1 MKKLSL
7 IIAAT
12 IIFLMSAVP
21 AFAKEKEKPANQEL
35 VNVRAFAKLYGYV
48 RFFHPSDE
56 NEKIDWNRFAIH
68 GVSKVRAAKTTDEL
82 TTTLREL
89 FYPIAPTINLT
100 KQDKATRLNPPK
112 QAKNLTAWLHEG
124 VKMDIPQLDILYKSV
139 RPQSAD
145 LSQIKLMDQFAK
157 VERVLQPGETVVKP
171 ITQGVFAHIPLVLYR
186 DEKGTI
192 GATPK
197 SAQALTQLQ
206 QQLSRI
212 DLAKASLDDQNVR
225 LANFV
230 IAWNVLQHFYPYFD
244 VVKVD
249 WEQALTDA
257 LQQSLKDQTTDQFVQ
272 TMKQMLEKTRD
283 GHSGMM
289 YGFMNQKSDQA
300 YLPFRV
306 EWIEEQ
312 VVISNAKTGID
323 LKPGDIILNI
333 NGKNA
338 TTYFKQLEK
347 YIAGSEQWKRYRA
360 ATEFLGGTDGKEA
373 TLTVQRGE
381 QKFEIS
387 LSYTNKNFKELDD
400 FVRPVSF
407 EKVADDIYYVNL
419 ATLTMEMFQEKLPEL
434 EKAKGI
440 IFDMRGYPN
449 VKQEML
455 SYLTD
460 APVQL
465 PQYYVPISVYPD
477 QEKAGSRLEQVT
489 VEPAQPK
496 LKGKMVFLTY
506 GGAISRAEWVLGVVE
521 HYRLGEIIGQT
532 TAGADGEV
540 NLMEL
545 PGGYF
550 VTWTQIKLLKQ
561 DGSQHHIVGIQ
572 PTVPVKRT
580 IKELREGRDI
590 YIEKAIEVINAE
602 RK

>member
-1 MKKLSL
+1 M
-7 IIAAT
+7 
-12 IIFLMSAVP
+12 
-21 AFAKEKEKPANQEL
+21 
-35 VNVRAFAKLYGYV
+35 
-48 RFFHPSDE
+48 
-56 NEKIDWNRFAIH
+56 
-68 GVSKVRAAKTTDEL
+68 
-82 TTTLREL
+82 
-89 FYPIAPTINLT
+89 NLT
-100 KQDKATRLNPPK
+100 KQDKATRLSPPT
-112 QAKNLTAWLHEG
+112 QAKNLTAWIHEG
-124 VKMDIPQLDILYKSV
+124 VRMDLPQMDLLYKSE

-171 ITQGVFAHIPLVLYR
+171 IAPGVFAHIPLVLYR

-212 DLAKASLDDQNVR
+212 DLAKASLGDKNVR

-257 LQQSLKDQTTDQFVQ
+257 LQQSLKDQTTDQFVK

-312 VVISNAKTGID
+312 VVITNAKTGID
-323 LKPGDIILNI
+323 LKPGDVILNI
-333 NGKNA
+333 NGRNA
-338 TTYFKQLEK
+338 TAYFKELEK
-347 YIAGSEQWKRYRA
+347 YIAGSEQRKRYNA
-360 ATEFLGGTDGKEA
+360 ATDFLGGTVGKEA
-373 TLTVQRGE
+373 KLTVQRGE

-387 LSYTNKNFKELDD
+387 LPYTSKNFKEVDD
-400 FVRPVSF
+400 FIRPVSID
-407 EKVADDIYYVNL
+407 KVADDIYYVNF
-419 ATLTMEMFQEKLPEL
+419 TNLTIDMFKEKLPEL

-449 VKQEML
+449 LRYEL
-455 SYLTD
+455 LPYLTD
-460 APVQL
+460 APVQH
-465 PQYYVPISVYPD
+465 PQYHVPIFVYPD
-477 QEKAGSRLEQVT
+477 QEQAVSRLEEISI
-489 VEPAQPK
+489 EPAQTK

-506 GGAISRAEWVLGVVE
+506 GGAISLAEWVPGVVE
-521 HYRLGEIIGQT
+521 HQRLGEIVGQA
-532 TAGADGEV
+532 TAGANGDV

-550 VTWTQIKLLKQ
+550 IPWTQIKLLKQ
-561 DGSQHHIVGIQ
+561 DGSQHHLVGIK
-572 PTVPVKRT
+572 PTVPVERT

-590 YIEKAIEVINAE
+590 YMEKAIEIINTAKST
-602 RK
+602 R